1 MNLVYQIS
9 CRLGD
14 QNRIKLFWERYFNL
28 KWYCFYSRQIFTNR
42 RKTYIP
48 NFMEIGTNL
57 KSSISLYTLVQKFCI
72 NYSNLSII
80 QINTNLDMSVI
91 HVARHLFRINSF
103 RIAENSQ
110 LKIIGNSRTPKPNPS
125 SYRKI

>member
-1 MNLVYQIS
+1 
-9 CRLGD
+9 
-14 QNRIKLFWERYFNL
+14 
-28 KWYCFYSRQIFTNR
+28 
-42 RKTYIP
+42 
-48 NFMEIGTNL
+48 MEIGTNL

-125 SYRKI
+125 IYRKI

>member
-9 CRLGD
+9 YRLGD

-28 KWYCFYSRQIFTNR
+28 KRYCFYSRQIFTNR

-57 KSSISLYTLVQKFCI
+57 KSSISLYTLDSKLSNRMPQNI
-72 NYSNLSII
+72 NY
-80 QINTNLDMSVI
+80 INRNLDMSVI
-91 HVARHLFRINSF
+91 HVARHLWRINLF

-110 LKIIGNSRTPKPNPS
+110 LKIIGNSRTPNPNPS
-125 SYRKI
+125 IYRKI